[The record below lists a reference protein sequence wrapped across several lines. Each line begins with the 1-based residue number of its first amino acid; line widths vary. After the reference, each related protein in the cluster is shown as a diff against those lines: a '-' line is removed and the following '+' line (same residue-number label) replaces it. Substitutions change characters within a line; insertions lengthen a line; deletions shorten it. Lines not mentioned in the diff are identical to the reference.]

1 MCYDI
6 NHPIKIAGLGAG
18 IRVAGIAR
26 SIGGADRFAVVSG
39 RSAARIDTLPMD
51 KRGMFGAVWHPQY
64 NPELQQRAGEDLIG
78 IVRLAE
84 GVEIEGPSL
93 AEVQLMNLAMS
104 DEALVRYTGGDVDRL
119 GTVTSTNASVVLP
132 DIFTNERILYSDMI
146 VVEDLPESVAKFG
159 DREFGGSLIY
169 AGRSSR
175 SVVGMLVGLNNGFS
189 IIAPIQPLFDRLG
202 LEFIDSA
209 DPGDDS
215 IYGAKLAANLKTA
228 RARFAANLENSV
240 KARQK
245 LRDSKRTDG
254 AEQNG
259 HVSIDPDTATE
270 AVDELLPEY
279 GSDGLVA

>member
-6 NHPIKIAGLGAG
+6 NHPIKIAGLEAG

-51 KRGMFGAVWHPQY
+51 KRGMFGAVWHPQF
-64 NPELQQRAGEDLIG
+64 NPDLQQRAGEDLIG
-78 IVRLAE
+78 IVRVAE
-84 GVEIEGPSL
+84 GVQIEGPTL
-93 AEVQLMNLAMS
+93 AGVQLMDLAAS
-104 DEALVRYTGGDVDRL
+104 DEALVRYTGGDLDRL

-169 AGRSSR
+169 AGFSGRDI
-175 SVVGMLVGLNNGFS
+175 VGMLVGLNNGFS
-189 IIAPIQPLFDRLG
+189 IVAPIQPLFDRLG

-209 DPGDDS
+209 DPGDDT
-215 IYGAKLAANLKTA
+215 IYGAKLAENLKSA
-228 RARFAANLENSV
+228 RARFTLKFENSV
-240 KARQK
+240 RARQK
-245 LRDSKRTDG
+245 LRESTKTDD
-254 AEQNG
+254 AAQNG
-259 HVSIDPDTATE
+259 HVRIDPATATE